1 MDGVPAIPQP
11 RNHPEAARTSPAGT
25 SPAAVGTSPAATG
38 AGTTAVGAATA
49 VVGAGPTALGAAT
62 TAATHAAAARP
73 RAARPAAPG
82 APAPGAAGPGAAGP
96 GAPATPAAPE
106 TASRFAVLGPVRA
119 WRGAEALPSGTP
131 QQRAL
136 LAALLLRDGR
146 TATAPELI
154 DAIWGED
161 PPQQALATIRTYA
174 SRLRKVLDPGLLVTE
189 SGGYAIRLR
198 ATATLDL
205 GVARSLAA
213 EAETART
220 AGDRGLARTLLAR
233 ALDLWDGEPL
243 AAVPGPHAETERTRL
258 AEWRLQLVETRLD
271 LDLEVGQHAEA
282 VSELTALTAAH
293 PLRERLRELLMLAL
307 YRSGRQ
313 AEALAV
319 YADTRRLLA
328 DELGV
333 DPCSELSALQQRIL
347 NADADLARAEDPAPA
362 AASVQVR
369 PAQLPATVA
378 DFTGRSS
385 FVEELGSILSGT
397 AGTGQVMAVSALAGI
412 GGVGKTTL
420 AVHVAHAARP
430 HFPDGQLYVDLQGT
444 EPRPAEPVAV
454 LGSFLRALG
463 TPDTAIPDSPAERAA
478 LYRSTLDGRRVLVL
492 LDNARDAAQ
501 VRPLLPGTAGCAA
514 LVTSRVRMA
523 GLAGA
528 HLVDLDVMSPEEALQ
543 LFTRIVGAERV
554 GAERQAALDVVGACG
569 FLPLAIRIA
578 ASRLAARRTWTVS
591 VLAAKLADGRRRLDE
606 LQAGDLAVKATF
618 ELGYGQL
625 EPAQQRAFRLLGLAD
640 GPDISLA
647 ASAAVL
653 DLPEQD
659 TEDLLEALVDCS
671 LLESAAPGRY
681 RFHDLVRLYARACA
695 ERDEQP
701 PSGREAALDRLLDF
715 YLATASGVYALER
728 PGDRLPAH
736 LSATRHPGLVFTDP
750 RAALDWLYAEADPL
764 LACVRQGAVR
774 QDSDGTRVLR
784 RAVDLLWAAKDL
796 AESGANS
803 KQYESAATAL
813 RDAAHGA
820 GDPRAEGRARTTLT
834 NTHLV
839 AGRFTE
845 ADEEARQATA
855 LAREAGDPLPSCWAP
870 NDRGIIALY
879 QGRHADGERYLLEA
893 IENFRADGN
902 HIGEASA
909 LCNLSRIHVELGRL
923 TSAIDLARQGI
934 AVYDRMGLTLRL
946 ANGRYALG
954 IALTQAGRLGEA
966 LAQLTEAL
974 SLFHDNRQPLW
985 EGVTHFRLAEAH
997 LAARRPTLAAS
1008 HAEQAIALRGIGGEW
1023 RRATVLTVLG
1033 KALLRLGQSDRA
1045 RACWRDAEA
1054 VFEQLDSAELSEVRA
1069 LLNPEIAA

>member
-1 MDGVPAIPQP
+1 MDGVPAIPSP
-11 RNHPEAARTSPAGT
+11 RRHPGT
-25 SPAAVGTSPAATG
+25 TRRAPAATAAPEPG
-38 AGTTAVGAATA
+38 SPPATA
-49 VVGAGPTALGAAT
+49 APLAG
-62 TAATHAAAARP
+62 AAAA
-73 RAARPAAPG
+73 PAAS
-82 APAPGAAGPGAAGP
+82 AAAVPTPLPEG
-96 GAPATPAAPE
+96 TPAAAAAGTDAPE
-106 TASRFAVLGPVRA
+106 PRSGPAPAGNPAGDSRFSVLGPIRA
-119 WRGAEALPSGTP
+119 WRGGDVLPSGTP

-136 LAALLLRDGR
+136 LAALLLRGGR

-154 DAIWGED
+154 DAIWGDD

-174 SRLRKVLDPGLLVTE
+174 SRLRKVLDPGMLVSE

-198 ATATLDL
+198 SAATLDL
-205 GVARSLAA
+205 GVARGLADDA
-213 EAETART
+213 EAARE
-220 AGDRGLARTLLAR
+220 AGDRALARTLLAR

-243 AAVPGPHAETERTRL
+243 AGVPGPHAETERTRL
-258 AEWRLQLVETRLD
+258 EEWRLQLLETRLD
-271 LDLEVGQHAEA
+271 LDLEVGHHAEA

-328 DELGV
+328 GELGV
-333 DPCSELSALQQRIL
+333 DPRPELSALQQRIL

-362 AASVQVR
+362 AAAVHVR
-369 PAQLPATVA
+369 PAQLPATVP
-378 DFTGRSS
+378 DFTGRTG
-385 FVEELGSILSGT
+385 FVEELGTIL
-397 AGTGQVMAVSALAGI
+397 AGGARGRVMAVSALAGI

-420 AVHVAHAARP
+420 AVHVAHTARA

-454 LGSFLRALG
+454 LGAFLRALG
-463 TPDTAIPDSPAERAA
+463 TPDTSIPDSADERAA
-478 LYRSTLDGRRVLVL
+478 LYRSALDGRRVLVL

-591 VLAAKLADGRRRLDE
+591 VLAAKLADERRRLDE

-640 GPDISLA
+640 GPDISLSA
-647 ASAAVL
+647 AAAVL
-653 DLPEQD
+653 DLPEYD

-671 LLESAAPGRY
+671 LLESAAAGRY

-701 PSGREAALDRLLDF
+701 PSSRDAALDRLLDF

-736 LSATRHPGLVFTDP
+736 LSDTHYPGLVFPDS
-750 RAALDWLYAEADPL
+750 RAAMDWLYQEADPL
-764 LACVRQGAVR
+764 LGCVRQASVR
-774 QDSDGTRVLR
+774 GGDSTVLR

-803 KQYESAATAL
+803 KQYESASLAL
-813 RDAAHGA
+813 RDAAQA
-820 GDPRAEGRARTTLT
+820 TKDPYAEGRARTTLT
-834 NTHLV
+834 NVHLV
-839 AGRFTE
+839 AGRFAE
-845 ADEEARQATA
+845 ADDEARQAMA

-870 NDRGIIALY
+870 NDRGIIALH

-893 IENFRADGN
+893 ISNFRADAN
-902 HIGEASA
+902 YVGEASA

-923 TSAIDLARQGI
+923 PSAIDLAQQGI
-934 AVYDRMGLTLRL
+934 AIYDQMGLTLRL

-954 IALTQAGRLGEA
+954 IALTQAGRHGEA
-966 LAQLTEAL
+966 LAQLNEAL
-974 SLFHDNRQPLW
+974 GLFHDNRQPLW
-985 EGVTHFRLAEAH
+985 EGITHYRLAEVH
-997 LAARRPTLAAS
+997 LSAGRATQAAA
-1008 HAEQAIALRGIGGEW
+1008 HAEQAVALRVMGGEW
-1023 RRATVLTVLG
+1023 RRACVLMVLG
-1033 KALLRLGQSDRA
+1033 RALRRLGQRDRA

-1054 VFEQLDSAELSEVRA
+1054 VFAQLGSFELAEVRA
-1069 LLNPEIAA
+1069 LLAAEIAA